1 MRSPTGIGVL
11 LLVALA
17 GCHGSRAKPSQDAAT
32 DTSTQVAGP
41 DVSTHA
47 STLAPEDADT
57 PVEVSG
63 EVDATAL
70 RARNRARLAAD
81 HSPVFVLQGSGAHA
95 AFDLGQ
101 RLCEAVVPHKP
112 AETPFLL
119 KPNLGGFDW
128 FKDPAKTGGDDGV
141 RGRTTDPEFVRGVV
155 RCLRARGHEH
165 VTIAE
170 GWGATHKDWEQLVQV
185 TGYARM
191 AREEN
196 VALVALDDDGVFDVQ
211 GDQPGKPLG
220 VRGMEAT
227 GMPTLLVP
235 KLLADTLAHGVFIS
249 LPKMKAHRYAVFSLS
264 VKGMQGTIMT
274 SDKAPAFHNKWR
286 THRELVPWMKKQGQG
301 KEDRAEY
308 VASLEKFADRIAD
321 VLEVEAPDVVLAE
334 GAPMMGG
341 DGFEKLWPSVEKV
354 AVGGTN
360 PILVDRVGAQ
370 LLGLWDRDELARELG
385 GHRTSPLLET
395 AAKRFG
401 VDIASP
407 AVTGD
412 GAALLSTPRPAHL
425 VAMASFAI
433 HSDARPALT
442 PAGIAAL
449 ATPSMPSTPNPSS
462 TTTSP
467 PVAHAANLGDD
478 RIALD
483 GNAADDA
490 WRRAVPGDVGYRH
503 GGQLHGHPD
512 ARALRA
518 FAHGP
523 LRPLGAAGHRLE
535 HRPDAAHGHTPPQAL
550 RGGLRGAL
558 LHAGSEAPAALL
570 RDGAR
575 AVRAL
580 LRRRGGPGAAHLEHS
595 LVERRARRDDAGRGR
610 AHGDDRGGAHQSGV
624 SRALRRARREAADRV
639 LPDGRDEPPALPRLE
654 PAPHAAPGLPRAV
667 GVRRARHRSVS
678 CARSPRSLRACTRSP
693 SARKS
698 EHARIRAAWRMS
710 WWTTREMGWTTHFD
724 GPTRRTSSGSGSPA

>member
-1 MRSPTGIGVL
+1 VRPL
-11 LLVALA
+11 LFTCLVVAVA
-17 GCHGSRAKPSQDAAT
+17 GCHRTAPPAPTLADGASP
-32 DTSTQVAGP
+32 TSGEVAGP

-47 STLAPEDADT
+47 STLAPEDAEA

-63 EVDATAL
+63 AVDANSL
-70 RARNRARLAAD
+70 RARNRARIAAD
-81 HSPVFVLQGSGAHA
+81 RSPVVVLQGTGARA

-112 AETPFLL
+112 ADTPFLL

-128 FKDPAKTGGDDGV
+128 FKDADKTGGDDGM

-170 GWGATHKDWEQLVQV
+170 GWGATHKDWEKLVQV
-185 TGYARM
+185 SGYARM
-191 AREEN
+191 AREEK
-196 VALVALDDDGVFDVQ
+196 VPLVALDDDGVFDVQ

-249 LPKMKAHRYAVFSLS
+249 LPKIKAHRYAVFSLS

-301 KEDRAEY
+301 KEDRAAY

-341 DGFEKLWPSVEKV
+341 DGFEKLWPSAEKV

-370 LLGLWDRDELARELG
+370 LLGLWDRDDLARELG
-385 GHRTSPLLET
+385 GHRTSPLLEV
-395 AAKRFG
+395 AARRFG

-412 GAALLSTPRPAHL
+412 GAALLSAPRPAHF
-425 VAMASFAI
+425 VAMASFAV
-433 HSDARPALT
+433 HSDGRPALT
-442 PAGIAAL
+442 PAGIGAL
-449 ATPSMPSTPNPSS
+449 GSPPTPPSSSVPSSPMTPPSTR
-462 TTTSP
+462 
-467 PVAHAANLGDD
+467 VAHAANLGDD
-478 RIALD
+478 TLVID
-483 GNAADDA
+483 GRAVDDA
-490 WRRAVPGDVGYRH
+490 WKRAMPIAWDTDTAGESTGIETRVRFLHARTGLFVLWELQGAGLNTDRTRPTTAPRPKLYEEDCVELFFTPDPKRPHHYFETELGPFAHYLDVEVDRDAHTSSTAWSSGAHVAATQDAVAHAATIEAELTSAPFLEPNVVPGAKLPLGCFRMEGTSPRRYLAWSPPRTP
-503 GGQLHGHPD
+503 HPD
-512 ARALRA
+512 
-518 FAHGP
+518 FH
-523 LRPLGAAGHRLE
+523 
-535 HRPDAAHGHTPPQAL
+535 
-550 RGGLRGAL
+550 
-558 LHAGSEAPAALL
+558 
-570 RDGAR
+570 
-575 AVRAL
+575 V
-580 LRRRGGPGAAHLEHS
+580 
-595 LVERRARRDDAGRGR
+595 
-610 AHGDDRGGAHQSGV
+610 
-624 SRALRRARREAADRV
+624 
-639 LPDGRDEPPALPRLE
+639 
-654 PAPHAAPGLPRAV
+654 
-667 GVRRARHRSVS
+667 
-678 CARSPRSLRACTRSP
+678 P
-693 SARKS
+693 SAFGTLV
-698 EHARIRAAWRMS
+698 I
-710 WWTTREMGWTTHFD
+710 D
-724 GPTRRTSSGSGSPA
+724 P